1 MFRGTFYEFQAK
13 EALERYLYLTDLRRV
28 GGAGDNGV
36 DLIGK
41 WNLSRFQKFSADGL
55 PVDAAID
62 VSRHAPV
69 LIQCKNYSSKIK
81 PSVIREL
88 AGSHEYHVNGSIDR
102 MTTPTFMFLVSPL
115 PLTKNAQAQMDTSL
129 VPIIHVRI
137 SPMTREISGTAQD
150 DYLVENW
157 QMYAFGPVYMNN
169 TARNHLAGLS
179 VENQSFF
186 EKKLVTS

>member
-13 EALERYLYLTDLRRV
+13 EALERYLHLTDLRRV

-41 WNLSRFQKFSADGL
+41 WNLSRFQKFTEDGQ
-55 PVDAAID
+55 PVNTAID
-62 VSRHAPV
+62 ISHNAPV
-69 LIQCKNYSSKIK
+69 LIQCKNYSTKIK

-88 AGSHEYHVNGSIDR
+88 AGSHEYHVNGNTDR
-102 MTTPTFMFLVSPL
+102 LKTPTFMFLVSPL
-115 PLTKNAQAQMDTSL
+115 PLTKNAQAQMDTSF

-137 SPMTREISGTAQD
+137 SPMTREISGKAQD

-157 QMYAFGPVYMNN
+157 QIYAFGPVYMNN

-179 VENQSFF
+179 VESQPFF
-186 EKKLVTS
+186 EERLVTC